1 MKNKKTQ
8 HLALCLLDLLDD
20 GEESDIDES
29 EDWIQLIDRGGLT
42 NVNDVTY
49 HLFVAMELEIR
60 KHLQSQS
67 PQDVRFKDKM
77 TDNILKND
85 DVLFYWSML
94 SADWSEGN
102 AEVLIHIVIELWITI
117 RGFSYASA
125 WMEKYKASQKK
136 TVQKSKGVRK
146 QLISKPSASAQNS

>member
-1 MKNKKTQ
+1 
-8 HLALCLLDLLDD
+8 
-20 GEESDIDES
+20 
-29 EDWIQLIDRGGLT
+29 
-42 NVNDVTY
+42 
-49 HLFVAMELEIR
+49 
-60 KHLQSQS
+60 
-67 PQDVRFKDKM
+67 M
-77 TDNILKND
+77 TDNILKNE

-117 RGFSYASA
+117 RGFSYVSA

-146 QLISKPSASAQNS
+146 QLISKPSASAQNSNEQ

>member
-1 MKNKKTQ
+1 MCSAVCSWVCSATSEKKVLKNKKTQ

-60 KHLQSQS
+60 
-67 PQDVRFKDKM
+67 
-77 TDNILKND
+77 
-85 DVLFYWSML
+85 
-94 SADWSEGN
+94 
-102 AEVLIHIVIELWITI
+102 
-117 RGFSYASA
+117 
-125 WMEKYKASQKK
+125 
-136 TVQKSKGVRK
+136 
-146 QLISKPSASAQNS
+146 NSHNLHRM